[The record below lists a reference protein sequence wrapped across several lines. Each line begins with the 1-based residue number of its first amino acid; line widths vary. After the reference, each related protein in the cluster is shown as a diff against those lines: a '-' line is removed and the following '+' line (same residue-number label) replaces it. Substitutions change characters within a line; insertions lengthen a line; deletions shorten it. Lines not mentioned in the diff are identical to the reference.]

1 MDWGLA
7 AFLAAM
13 EKYCGTFLTRW
24 CVRLVTLGIAVGVLH
39 YLSVWL
45 TGLPLNDALQNLSLW
60 LTQTGQMEIEVDP
73 LYAMLLLGMGTGLGL
88 GVVVCIIVVWI
99 EGMRE

>member
-39 YLSVWL
+39 YLSLWL
-45 TGLPLNDALQNLSLW
+45 IGWPLYDALQNLSFW
-60 LTQTGQMEIEVDP
+60 LTQTGQIEIDP
-73 LYAMLLLGMGTGLGL
+73 LTVMFLIGLVTGLGL
-88 GVVVCIIVVWI
+88 GVLICIIVVWI
-99 EGMRE
+99 EEISRR